1 MGGVEPPAPPPPA
14 RLRQLQA
21 VGVLSGVAAG
31 AWLGAAEAP
40 TKVVTLGISPVAV
53 SLVMV
58 LADRGRK
65 GVAGRRVGEGDQH
78 GGGADLVATA
88 GVAA

>member
-1 MGGVEPPAPPPPA
+1 MTDSLEPA
-14 RLRQLQA
+14 RD
-21 VGVLSGVAAG
+21 
-31 AWLGAAEAP
+31 
-40 TKVVTLGISPVAV
+40 
-53 SLVMV
+53 